1 MKELLIVLF
10 FSSFHFNLLPFI
22 LFHYISCSEKFTC
35 PRFVASFLFHHYD
48 PSFLSSFLLDILL
61 PSSHFLTITTYLL
74 SAPLTSRA
82 SFLISFLLRFHL
94 LCLLSFF
101 HRFFLPSHYLIR
113 LFLSCLVL
121 SFSLISHF
129 PFTSF
134 SFLRIHFFLT
144 YLFSCFQS
152 SFIPFFFYFFAFS
165 LIFFLS
171 SFPFLFSFL
180 FSFFLS
186 FSIISTELGRLPRVK
201 TCANLMRKICY
212 NNKDRMQAGLICGGW
227 DPYEGGQVY
236 EIPLGTNRTYVTAR
250 KIL

>member
-35 PRFVASFLFHHYD
+35 PRFVASSLFHHYD

-113 LFLSCLVL
+113 LVLSRVVLFSDITLPFHFLLFSPYSFFSYLLIFLLSVFLYTFLFLLFCFLSY
-121 SFSLISHF
+121 
-129 PFTSF
+129 
-134 SFLRIHFFLT
+134 FL
-144 YLFSCFQS
+144 
-152 SFIPFFFYFFAFS
+152 P
-165 LIFFLS
+165 
-171 SFPFLFSFL
+171 
-180 FSFFLS
+180 FFLS
-186 FSIISTELGRLPRVK
+186 FPLFI
-201 TCANLMRKICY
+201 
-212 NNKDRMQAGLICGGW
+212 LIF
-227 DPYEGGQVY
+227 
-236 EIPLGTNRTYVTAR
+236 
-250 KIL
+250 ILSFFLYH